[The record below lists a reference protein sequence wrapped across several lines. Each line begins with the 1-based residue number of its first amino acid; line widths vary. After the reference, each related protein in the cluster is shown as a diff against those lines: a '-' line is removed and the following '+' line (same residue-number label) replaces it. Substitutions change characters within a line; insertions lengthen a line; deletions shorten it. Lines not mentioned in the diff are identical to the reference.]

1 MASQRTW
8 NSSLLLLS
16 CQVNPALWTR
26 HHSMTKLQ
34 FNTYILSCA
43 LHCTGQSY
51 ADVCFFSLAY
61 KKAFLSKASSSGYCC
76 ANERWLKVKR
86 LCLAVQNGCYRRCQM
101 QTSVPSGQAVTGLSV
116 PSNNVFISMSVMIK
130 TVLAGRS
137 CFIHAPGTR

>member
-1 MASQRTW
+1 MNKASQYDQITI
-8 NSSLLLLS
+8 
-16 CQVNPALWTR
+16 Q
-26 HHSMTKLQ
+26 
-34 FNTYILSCA
+34 YIYFVLCIA
-43 LHCTGQSY
+43 LHRSIICR
-51 ADVCFFSLAY
+51 CFFFPAY

-137 CFIHAPGTR
+137 CFIHASGIR